1 MKFLK
6 PFLMTVL
13 TTAAAIFV
21 INRVSFLRNLVYGAA
36 A

>member
-13 TTAAAIFV
+13 TTAVAIFV
-21 INRVSFLRNLVYGAA
+21 INKVAPLRNLVYGAA
-36 A
+36 